1 MTSTN
6 PAPEKGAVSAENAAA
21 SAEDLAV
28 RTGASPELM
37 ANSIGEYVRIWLKQ
51 IRSGESGA
59 LANEIVLIDVALCA
73 GIGLD
78 SSERHRGTALRI
90 DSGFP

>member
-6 PAPEKGAVSAENAAA
+6 PAPEKGEVSAEDAAVN
-21 SAEDLAV
+21 AEDLAV

-59 LANEIVLIDVALCA
+59 LPVI
-73 GIGLD
+73 IGLVVD
-78 SSERHRGTALRI
+78 RDLLPGQELGVPVARATWST
-90 DSGFP
+90 